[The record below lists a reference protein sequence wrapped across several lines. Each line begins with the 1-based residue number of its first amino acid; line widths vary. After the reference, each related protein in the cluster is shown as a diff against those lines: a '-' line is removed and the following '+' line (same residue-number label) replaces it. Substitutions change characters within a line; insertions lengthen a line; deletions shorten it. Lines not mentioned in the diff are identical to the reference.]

1 MPTKF
6 QPPAPPMIEA
16 GHFGGASVPGLIT
29 MHSTVSPTRN
39 GAARATAHF
48 FATEATPTSAHY
60 CVDDGEVIQCVPD
73 HRVAFH
79 CGYND
84 DSIGIEMCDMPNAAS
99 MSHWLVP
106 KRFRT
111 GKRPLFHG
119 RRINPLR
126 WMEPAHRAMLRRTA
140 QLVAELCLA
149 YDIPPRFLTD
159 AQLRAW
165 DRAGR
170 PASMGGIVTHAQ
182 MSRVFKRST
191 HWDPGRWPS
200 QTFLRIVLRQVD
212 LLKAAQ

>member
-1 MPTKF
+1 MPNQFK
-6 QPPAPPMIEA
+6 PPTPPMIPA
-16 GHFGGASVPGLIT
+16 RFHGGASTPGLIT
-29 MHSTVSPTRN
+29 MHSTVSPTRK
-39 GAARATAHF
+39 GAARATANF

-60 CVDDGEVIQCVPD
+60 CVDNAEVIQCVGD
-73 HRVAFH
+73 HTVAYH

-84 DSIGIEMCDMPNAAS
+84 ESIAIEMCDMPNAATI
-99 MSHWLVP
+99 SHWLLP
-106 KRFRT
+106 KRLRT
-111 GKRPLFHG
+111 GRRPVFHG

-126 WMEPAHRAMLRRTA
+126 WMEPAHRDMLRLTA

-200 QTFLRIVLRQVD
+200 QTFLRTVQHKVTLA
-212 LLKAAQ
+212 KASA